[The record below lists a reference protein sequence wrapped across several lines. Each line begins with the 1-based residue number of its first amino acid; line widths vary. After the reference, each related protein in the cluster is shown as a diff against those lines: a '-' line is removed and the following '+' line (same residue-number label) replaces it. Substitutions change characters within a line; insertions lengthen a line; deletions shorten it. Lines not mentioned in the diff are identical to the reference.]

1 MKITINQLRQMV
13 REALQGFLAEKNNP
27 YAICTTSVGKTAG
40 TRKRSEWT
48 AAEEER
54 YESCK
59 AKVEK
64 ENK

>member
-1 MKITINQLRQMV
+1 MV